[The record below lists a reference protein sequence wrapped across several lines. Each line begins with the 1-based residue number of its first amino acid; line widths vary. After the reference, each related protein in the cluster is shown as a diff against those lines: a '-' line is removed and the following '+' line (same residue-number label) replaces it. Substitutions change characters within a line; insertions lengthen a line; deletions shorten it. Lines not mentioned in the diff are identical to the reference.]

1 MIFQDIRQK
10 FRLRMLALLVGV
22 YNLNNEARKLLIH
35 EEKLVSATE
44 IIYFSESLY
53 LAAFIIL
60 VMTISVILLGIFN
73 STLFIPFIMI
83 TTLLALL
90 FIGVVY
96 SATRVEMIFLTS
108 ERVVIKYL
116 SILEKILRVK
126 RELSLS
132 IDQISIISY
141 GRAPFNRG
149 ALGLALLGTLTV
161 SLMIFILANGLID
174 SFLAQMTVIII
185 SILVILVVL
194 RLILF
199 SLRLTRGVLELQ
211 TVGLTTPVQIGLD
224 KGVPR
229 SFIQEVHLAVLER
242 VHHTLHHE
250 DQEDIDI
257 VEFPLES
264 SKTLKNAFN
273 QVKTSNEKKILKL
286 LDQKPAQAE
295 ELCRNIPELS
305 HEEIDEVLSILQEK
319 NLIIYEVDEDVW
331 KLSDITTIQDR

>member
-1 MIFQDIRQK
+1 MIIRDIRQK

-22 YNLNNEARKLLIH
+22 YNLNNEAKKMLIH

-60 VMTISVILLGIFN
+60 VVIISVILLGIFN

-96 SATRVEMIFLTS
+96 SATRVEMIFLSS

-161 SLMIFILANGLID
+161 SLMMFILTNVLID

-185 SILVILVVL
+185 SILVILIVL

-199 SLRLTRGVLELQ
+199 GLRLTRGVLELQ

-257 VEFPLES
+257 IEFPLES

-305 HEEIDEVLSILQEK
+305 HEEIDAVLSILQEK
-319 NLIIYEVDEDVW
+319 NLISYVVDEDVW
-331 KLSDITTIQDR
+331 KLSDISTVQNK

>member
-1 MIFQDIRQK
+1 MILQNIRQK

-22 YNLNNEARKLLIH
+22 YNLNNEAKKLLIH
-35 EEKLVSATE
+35 EERLVSATE

-60 VMTISVILLGIFN
+60 VMTISVISLGIFN

-108 ERVVIKYL
+108 ERVVIRYL

-161 SLMIFILANGLID
+161 SLMMFILANGLID
-174 SFLAQMTVIII
+174 PFLVQMTVILI
-185 SILVILVVL
+185 SILVILIVL

-199 SLRLTRGVLELQ
+199 GLRLTRGVLELQ

-273 QVKTSNEKKILKL
+273 QVKTSNEKKNLKL
-286 LDQKPAQAE
+286 LDQNLLRP
-295 ELCRNIPELS
+295 
-305 HEEIDEVLSILQEK
+305 K
-319 NLIIYEVDEDVW
+319 NCVETSPNFLMR
-331 KLSDITTIQDR
+331 KLMKFSPFYRKKI